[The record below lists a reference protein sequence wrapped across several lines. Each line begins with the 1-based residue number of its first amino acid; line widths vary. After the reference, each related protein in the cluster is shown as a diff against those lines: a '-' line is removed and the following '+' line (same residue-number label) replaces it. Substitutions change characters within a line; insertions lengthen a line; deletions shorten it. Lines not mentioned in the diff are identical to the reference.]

1 MLARGYTIIVNAGN
15 KNGFAGVPSSDTT
28 VRVVLLPLSLTTAPF
43 LAFAAL
49 ELAALELLAFA
60 ALELA
65 AFELLATLELLAL
78 VTFKQYV
85 RLI

>member
-49 ELAALELLAFA
+49 ELAA
-60 ALELA
+60 
-65 AFELLATLELLAL
+65 FELLATLELLAL